1 MNVQFLSAPVG
12 WLQLVSDGR
21 ALTAVRLTDS
31 TGASNPDD
39 VTRTAAEELAE
50 YFAGKRRSFDLPLA
64 PQGTTFQQAV
74 WHGLAEI
81 PYGHTLS
88 YGQLAAALGAP
99 GAARAVG
106 NAAGKN
112 PLLIVIPCHRLVA
125 AGGLGGFSCGLEIKQ
140 MLLKL
145 EGVLPADAADTA
157 KPGGHL

>member
-12 WLQLVSDGR
+12 WLRLASDGR
-21 ALTAVRLTDS
+21 ALTAVCLTDS
-31 TGASNPDD
+31 AGASSPDD

-50 YFAGKRRSFDLPLA
+50 YFAGQRRSFDLPLA
-64 PQGTTFQQAV
+64 PQGTAFQQAV
-74 WHGLAEI
+74 WRGLAEI

-88 YGQLAAALGAP
+88 YGQLAAALGVP

-125 AGGLGGFSCGLEIKQ
+125 AGGLGGFFCGLEIKQ

-145 EGVLPADAADTA
+145 EGVLPADVADTA
-157 KPGGHL
+157 KIDGHL